1 MPTGGKKQAKS
12 CKAKKKKSPENEQR
26 KAKLPPASPGTDD
39 MNSSTDEEQLSA
51 AQSSAQSCSDT
62 MEGVQDYNGR
72 GARPDNTTVKLDDS
86 QTMQLKEQIKEV
98 ICAEPVLAKLV
109 DQITAAVLDQVTQ
122 NVYAAINLDLE
133 KNKKDLEKSQKQ
145 VNELEKKVK
154 QMEKKLMDCENSQ
167 EEQEQ
172 YSRRNCLRIYG
183 MPEKK
188 DENSDDVVLQ
198 LVNSKLNLGFQV
210 RESDL
215 DRTHRIQPRKP
226 RTEGAEQPRPLI
238 VKFARYNVRQ
248 KVYAARMK
256 LKNTRI
262 YIREDL
268 TRSRQ
273 ELIRETLKCES
284 ISKAWTNDGRIRA
297 LTKEN
302 KIVNIRHCG
311 DLQKL

>member
-1 MPTGGKKQAKS
+1 MLDIVELNILQDKLRTLLTCDFFHDFEFSICLPEGKKQAKS

-39 MNSSTDEEQLSA
+39 VNSSTDDEQLSA
-51 AQSSAQSCSDT
+51 AQSSAQSCDT
-62 MEGVQDYNGR
+62 MER

-86 QTMQLKEQIKEV
+86 QTIQLKEQIKEM

-109 DQITAAVLDQVTQ
+109 DQITAAVLEQVTQ

-133 KNKKDLEKSQKQ
+133 KNKKDLEKSRKQ

-172 YSRRNCLRIYG
+172 YSRRNCLRICG

-210 RESDL
+210 RGNDF

-238 VKFARYNVRQ
+238 VKFASKYFLSPSRCVSF
-248 KVYAARMK
+248 
-256 LKNTRI
+256 LK
-262 YIREDL
+262 
-268 TRSRQ
+268 RS
-273 ELIRETLKCES
+273 LFLS
-284 ISKAWTNDGRIRA
+284 DSYFISY
-297 LTKEN
+297 
-302 KIVNIRHCG
+302 
-311 DLQKL
+311 